1 MNKLMDGRKLV
12 NALGIPGWLFLI
24 WKGEIFYAI
33 FILVVVVLGL
43 GEFYNL
49 TMKKGARPLRWVG
62 MVSSVFIIDYYYV
75 QPSLTSHQIF
85 GCILLVII
93 ITLIWELFSN
103 KEEPIINIL
112 STIAGIM
119 IVPILLGTSV
129 DLRQFD
135 SLMNTNITLT
145 LVISIWTCDSAA
157 FVFGSF
163 FGTKKIFPRVSPN
176 KSWIGS
182 ISGFVGSIII
192 YFSFY
197 KLGYLGD
204 IFSGLDSIIL
214 GIIAGL
220 FGQIGDF
227 SESLFKR
234 DAGVKDSGKILKGH
248 GGILDRFDSLI
259 FATPIT
265 YLYIHFFMNP

>member
-1 MNKLMDGRKLV
+1 MNKLMNGRKLV
-12 NALGIPGWLFLI
+12 NALGIPGWLLLI
-24 WKGEIFYAI
+24 WKGEIFYAA
-33 FILVVVVLGL
+33 FILVVVVLAL

-119 IVPILLGTSV
+119 IIPMLLGTSV

-135 SLMNTNITLT
+135 TLMNTNITLT

-157 FVFGSF
+157 FLFGSLF
-163 FGTKKIFPRVSPN
+163 LVKQTYPTTQNLFGGFGFQIKNSFPVFWSLY
-176 KSWIGS
+176 SA
-182 ISGFVGSIII
+182 
-192 YFSFY
+192 
-197 KLGYLGD
+197 
-204 IFSGLDSIIL
+204 IFSYDVVYFIYN
-214 GIIAGL
+214 
-220 FGQIGDF
+220 FF
-227 SESLFKR
+227 SVVHF
-234 DAGVKDSGKILKGH
+234 A
-248 GGILDRFDSLI
+248 I
-259 FATPIT
+259 FN
-265 YLYIHFFMNP
+265 L